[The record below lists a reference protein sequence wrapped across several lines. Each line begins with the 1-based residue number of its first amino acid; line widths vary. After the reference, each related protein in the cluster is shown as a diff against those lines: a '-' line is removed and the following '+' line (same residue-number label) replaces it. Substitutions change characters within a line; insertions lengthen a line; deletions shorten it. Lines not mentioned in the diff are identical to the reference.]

1 MHCWTYEIKLK
12 GNVFEK
18 GSHKGLFQTLHDVK
32 GTFPRGLLGVFI
44 SLTLNWWRQRSG
56 LMTGAMLWQVRSSRL
71 VADKN
76 DCKPRPERALLF
88 CPFLGRS
95 QSLWSFLCKKKKS
108 LPISFLSLF
117 EHLLPSTRAT
127 PLCCIT
133 GCILGCMP
141 HTLTHRKRIWPLK
154 APVFVCITAW
164 VNPCMQQPEIVCTE
178 ISVPFPV
185 VLGAVF
191 FTIQGLSC
199 FLQPR
204 GTKGVCV
211 CDKRSS
217 SAVI

>member
-12 GNVFEK
+12 GNAFEK
-18 GSHKGLFQTLHDVK
+18 GSHKGLFQRLHDVK

-76 DCKPRPERALLF
+76 DCKQRPECVLLF

-95 QSLWSFLCKKKKS
+95 QSLWSFLCKKEKVFPS
-108 LPISFLSLF
+108 LSSAFLNIFFRRPERHHFAVSLDAY
-117 EHLLPSTRAT
+117 LAV
-127 PLCCIT
+127 C
-133 GCILGCMP
+133 
-141 HTLTHRKRIWPLK
+141 LTHRKRIWPLK

-164 VNPCMQQPEIVCTE
+164 VNPCMQRPEIVCTE

-185 VLGAVF
+185 VLGAVS

-204 GTKGVCV
+204 GTKCVCV
-211 CDKRSS
+211 CVSDKRSS
-217 SAVI
+217 SAVL